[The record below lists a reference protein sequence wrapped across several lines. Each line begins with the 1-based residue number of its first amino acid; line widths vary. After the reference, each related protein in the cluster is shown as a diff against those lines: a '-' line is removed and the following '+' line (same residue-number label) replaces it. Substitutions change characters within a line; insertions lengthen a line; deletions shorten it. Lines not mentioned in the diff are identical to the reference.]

1 MPTRPLKI
9 GFLSQFS
16 PNDRR
21 ASSGTNYKMAEHLS
35 KIGHLHWIK
44 IRRQPWNRFVELFE
58 KAFNKL
64 SPKKSNL
71 TELYCGGVFAKNRL
85 IKKNLTDMT
94 LL

>member
-1 MPTRPLKI
+1 MPIRPLKI

-64 SPKKSNL
+64 SPKK
-71 TELYCGGVFAKNRL
+71 
-85 IKKNLTDMT
+85 IKLDGT
-94 LL
+94 LLWGRFC